1 MKIKRILLV
10 VFSLLFISIIII
22 GAYDDK
28 SSRGKG
34 LVFMGEIIEITK
46 NEKGEIISL
55 TVDGYLKGK
64 EVMKTKL
71 VTLLNEDTKIMN
83 SSFDKKEDIIIELG
97 DIVSMR
103 VDEKVTQIYPLET
116 VAKRIFIT
124 KNK

>member
-10 VFSLLFISIIII
+10 VFSLLFISMIII

-103 VDEKVTQIYPLET
+103 VDEKVTQIYPPET